1 MPGEQLIFR
10 GKVVNIRGKPI
21 GDVWIDI
28 WQADSEGSYDIFGYR
43 LRGHQMTDAEGRFEY
58 KTIVPCE
65 YDAPLTNADGE
76 TRMVYRTAHLHVKVK
91 APQRGTLTTQ
101 LYFPGSPVIS
111 ATAGMATTVSWR
123 SHKRRKARLLSSLS
137 YWGSQTTE
145 QQTAAEFRRP
155 SLMSRLHTF
164 GWGNTRL
171 AVQLTPSASQCSA
184 TQWANMRTGT
194 CGNIRARRKRVWPRS
209 HEVISN
215 GDGVGYFEGQ
225 RSARRRFQLDAQ
237 PIAGRVG

>member
-1 MPGEQLIFR
+1 MATTLTELTKTRSQTEGPYWLPGSPERKDVSEPGMPGEPLIFR

-43 LRGHQMTDAEGRFEY
+43 LRGHQMTDAEGRFEH

-101 LYFPGSPVIS
+101 LYFPGNP
-111 ATAGMATTVSWR
+111 GNQR
-123 SHKRRKARLLSSLS
+123 DRGYGDDCLLEITQKPE
-137 YWGSQTTE
+137 GKI
-145 QQTAAEFRRP
+145 AEF
-155 SLMSRLHTF
+155 TF
-164 GWGNTRL
+164 VLG
-171 AVQLTPSASQCSA
+171 
-184 TQWANMRTGT
+184 
-194 CGNIRARRKRVWPRS
+194 
-209 HEVISN
+209 
-215 GDGVGYFEGQ
+215 
-225 RSARRRFQLDAQ
+225 
-237 PIAGRVG
+237 